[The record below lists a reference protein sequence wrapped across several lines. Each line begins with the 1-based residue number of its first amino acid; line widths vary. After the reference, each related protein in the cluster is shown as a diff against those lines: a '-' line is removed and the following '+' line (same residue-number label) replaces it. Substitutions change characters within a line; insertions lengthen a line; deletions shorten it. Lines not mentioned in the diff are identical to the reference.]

1 MTAIGDLGFSDGEI
15 RKLFDFWDM
24 DGSGGIDFY
33 ECVASGSLLA
43 RASFATTTRS
53 FVRSFSLFYLLAT
66 HSSTRFFFHSHFSL
80 LVVVIF
86 PSPSPLTHHP
96 SGSPTT

>member
-33 ECVASGSLLA
+33 ECVALRCRCGCVVLCCSLA
-43 RASFATTTRS
+43 RLR
-53 FVRSFSLFYLLAT
+53 
-66 HSSTRFFFHSHFSL
+66 
-80 LVVVIF
+80 
-86 PSPSPLTHHP
+86 
-96 SGSPTT
+96 

>member
-33 ECVASGSLLA
+33 ECVALPLPLRLLCVA
-43 RASFATTTRS
+43 RSPACGDQSFL
-53 FVRSFSLFYLLAT
+53 FV
-66 HSSTRFFFHSHFSL
+66 FFFFFFS
-80 LVVVIF
+80 
-86 PSPSPLTHHP
+86 
-96 SGSPTT
+96 